1 MELNIEDRK
10 FSFINE
16 EGNQI
21 AEMTYSLAGEKIIII
36 DHTEVHDDYRG
47 NQLGYKLLL
56 QVVEM
61 AKSKG
66 KKIIPL
72 CPYAKSVFDKTDEFD
87 SVLFTAN

>member
-1 MELNIEDRK
+1 MELSIDDRK

-21 AEMTYSLAGEKIIII
+21 AEMTYSLAGEKLIII
-36 DHTEVHDDYRG
+36 DHTEVNDVYRG
-47 NQLGYKLLL
+47 SGLGYKLLL

-61 AKSKG
+61 AKNTG

-72 CPYAKSVFDKTDEFD
+72 CPYAKSVFDRTDEFD
-87 SVLFTAN
+87 EVLFKA

>member
-1 MELNIEDRK
+1 MELSIEERK

-16 EGNQI
+16 EGNHI

-47 NQLGYKLLL
+47 NRLGYKLLL

-61 AKSKG
+61 AKNTG
-66 KKIIPL
+66 KKIMPL

-87 SVLFTAN
+87 SVLFKA